1 MDRLVENFRSGLFCV
16 VVPLEDIAR
25 SCFSCLFADSIL
37 QPRYCPLDPSHYR
50 FILSA
55 KKAQKGPVHESAYL
69 RFRLPDHLPRDHLKF
84 GIRPCV
90 VHRPGISKTDTAY
103 IARKDL
109 LQKDWWAKL
118 LDVARLVNQDALLLR
133 LCLFISMSPILS
145 LQCTLCM
152 FLRRVNCSLPGSRSH
167 IESA

>member
-1 MDRLVENFRSGLFCV
+1 MGRLVDNFRSGLFCV

-25 SCFSCLFADSIL
+25 SCFLRLFADSIL
-37 QPRYCPLDPSHYR
+37 QPQYCPLDPSHYQ

-55 KKAQKGPVHESAYL
+55 KKAQKGPFHESASL
-69 RFRLPDHLPRDHLKF
+69 RFRLPDHLPRDRLKL

-90 VHRPGISKTDTAY
+90 VHGPGISKTDTAY

-118 LDVARLVNQDALLLR
+118 LDIQVGERRFTFVEALPVDLNVTNTFFAMHLVYV
-133 LCLFISMSPILS
+133 SPKGQL
-145 LQCTLCM
+145 
-152 FLRRVNCSLPGSRSH
+152 
-167 IESA
+167 